1 MPTAADFTGPY
12 LGTFTPVPPV
22 ASDVCNLCHGAPN
35 PGWARCLSCTTT
47 LRQVSRPI
55 TRVVPVTLCAEWGPV
70 HNLLRGYKDGPEELR
85 ARFLPRVAAL
95 LARFVDEHGKCVGDW
110 ETVTAVPS
118 SKGRPGRH
126 PLVRAI
132 GMVSSL
138 ASHYEELL
146 VPGARPARH
155 LAASDHAFEVTTR
168 LDGRRVLLVDDTFT
182 SGAELQSA
190 ASALKLAGA
199 SIPAAVVIGRFI
211 RPGFNEA
218 AHSLWQRASDR
229 EFTFERCCLCD
240 PPWPEG

>member
-1 MPTAADFTGPY
+1 MTGP
-12 LGTFTPVPPV
+12 
-22 ASDVCNLCHGAPN
+22 
-35 PGWARCLSCTTT
+35 LSLFFFQAEDGIRHRNVTGVQTCA
-47 LRQVSRPI
+47 LPI
-55 TRVVPVTLCAEWGPV
+55 
-70 HNLLRGYKDGPEELR
+70 
-85 ARFLPRVAAL
+85 F
-95 LARFVDEHGKCVGDW
+95 
-110 ETVTAVPS
+110 
-118 SKGRPGRH
+118 
-126 PLVRAI
+126 

>member
-1 MPTAADFTGPY
+1 MPTAADFTDPY

-22 ASDVCNLCHGAPN
+22 A
-35 PGWARCLSCTTT
+35 
-47 LRQVSRPI
+47 
-55 TRVVPVTLCAEWGPV
+55 LCAEWGPV
-70 HNLLRGYKDGPEELR
+70 HNLLRGYKDGPEELK

-146 VPGARPARH
+146 VPGARRGGWSPRRRGRWPQGAVPV
-155 LAASDHAFEVTTR
+155 ATTPSR
-168 LDGRRVLLVDDTFT
+168 
-182 SGAELQSA
+182 
-190 ASALKLAGA
+190 
-199 SIPAAVVIGRFI
+199 
-211 RPGFNEA
+211 
-218 AHSLWQRASDR
+218 
-229 EFTFERCCLCD
+229 
-240 PPWPEG
+240 